1 MTIKDEAE
9 QMLRVL
15 PGPGQ
20 WMRCGFSSGSRRCLI
35 GAYAQATGDI
45 AMDLVWG
52 RTPSRCEEIPYL
64 QLLAGIIREQY
75 AERVALC
82 EDVTNTIMGFNDS
95 ACTRYADVRVVLEKA
110 LVRAQEQEE

>member
-1 MTIKDEAE
+1 MTIKDEAK

-20 WMRCGFSSGSRRCLI
+20 WMRGGFSSGSHRCLI
-35 GAYAQATGDI
+35 EAYAQVTGDSAI
-45 AMDLVWG
+45 NLVWG
-52 RTPSRCEEIPYL
+52 RTPSRGNEIPYL

-75 AERVALC
+75 AERVGDC
-82 EDVTNTIMGFNDS
+82 EDVTDIILGFNDS
-95 ACTRYADVRVVLEKA
+95 VRTLYADVRVVLEKA